1 METSAAMR
9 VNKLQSCEPTWI
21 NVKTQSWANEYKL
34 WGKEAS
40 KEVITIR
47 VKKVGNLGGRGDP
60 EEHRLTFAASVAC
73 NRCLND
79 KNFGLSWWSV
89 VKNPPAN
96 AGEMGVIPGLERSHV
111 PRGN

>member
-1 METSAAMR
+1 MS
-9 VNKLQSCEPTWI
+9 I
-21 NVKTQSWANEYKL
+21 NWG
-34 WGKEAS
+34 GKEAS
-40 KEVITIR
+40 KEAITIR
-47 VKKVGNLGGRGDP
+47 VKKVGTLGGRCDP
-60 EEHRLTFAASVAC
+60 EEHRLTFAGSVAC

-96 AGEMGVIPGLERSHV
+96 AGEMGVIPRLERSHM